1 MIIIPVKVIPKKS
14 AKSCHLITFFRI
26 MDSGIDT
33 VTIAVIK
40 AKAVPKGT
48 PLPTRASITGITL
61 TEFAYK
67 GEPSKVAIGTAYQD
81 LAAKYFSTRVA
92 GTKP

>member
-1 MIIIPVKVIPKKS
+1 MTMIPVKVTPKKS
-14 AKSCHLITFFRI
+14 AKSCQRITFFKI

-48 PLPTRASITGITL
+48 PLPTKASITGMTL
-61 TEFAYK
+61 TE
-67 GEPSKVAIGTAYQD
+67 
-81 LAAKYFSTRVA
+81 LA
-92 GTKP
+92 